1 MINFF
6 SRGFPYHRGRRL
18 RQNQNFREI
27 FSESNLSLNDLVMP
41 YFLREEDDN
50 PKIEGMP
57 EVYRYNEEEIINEL
71 KNISNLGIKSIAIFP
86 KVPDEKKS
94 DEAEEAL
101 NNNNLI
107 CRALRKIKNKFPDLI
122 VICDIALDSYTNSG
136 HDGILD
142 SAGQIDND
150 KTIKQLA
157 KMAVSFASNGCDVV
171 APSDMMD
178 GRVKIIRDAL
188 EKEKKINTC
197 ILSYSA
203 KFCSNFYSPFREAL
217 GSKKNIGKSS
227 KNTYQINFKNK
238 HEAIKESLE
247 DIQEG
252 ADIVMIKPAGYYLDI
267 ISELRKNCCVPIAA
281 YQVSGEYSMIKIASK
296 KKILN
301 YKDSVLESL
310 HCIKRSGADL
320 IFSYFS
326 KEVAEWMNK

>member
-188 EKEKKINTC
+188 EKEKK
-197 ILSYSA
+197 
-203 KFCSNFYSPFREAL
+203 
-217 GSKKNIGKSS
+217 
-227 KNTYQINFKNK
+227 NK
-238 HEAIKESLE
+238 YMHF
-247 DIQEG
+247 
-252 ADIVMIKPAGYYLDI
+252 I
-267 ISELRKNCCVPIAA
+267 I
-281 YQVSGEYSMIKIASK
+281 
-296 KKILN
+296 
-301 YKDSVLESL
+301 
-310 HCIKRSGADL
+310 
-320 IFSYFS
+320 
-326 KEVAEWMNK
+326 